1 MSSSNVKS
9 PSTGVSPPS
18 ALRPPTD
25 FNTRNRSASLPNHMA
40 AKVALVSRIPKPIR
54 EVDDEPRPSRIPKPQ
69 SRRPSPIP
77 PPPNAGPAQFPTSV
91 STSICEQLKHKPRSL
106 VKPDPNILMRHLRK
120 CLGQEF
126 RQVQP
131 FLDLDDL
138 VALHERELMEREE
151 RDVFGAPLRQVAVYA
166 STVTILGGLEHEL
179 PIVVYSCVEELYRAL
194 KAPPSPARSSPTRVA
209 SLVQTFDTPPH
220 FGCTTSLFR
229 ESESDVFALLSS
241 FLSRLPEPIVYP
253 QGIVAALAHCCSL
266 QNVDAVQRILRL
278 LPSANLSVFVYLL
291 AFLSQVNQT
300 KAGIEA
306 DLGDAFGQWLF
317 GLVKG
322 PELMVWFIRNWTG
335 VVRGLFDLDWD
346 EPVGDSVLFT
356 TSPLPVRADSL
367 ELPLPSPY
375 DLNHSE
381 IGRQSIGSTRQ
392 DTRSEAASIF
402 SVATTAPGDKLL
414 NETLPYSS
422 PADDLPASPPLLRVA
437 NPGSRTSTKHFLEME
452 KKLKISDAVKEV
464 PEVGGPDAESVFSR
478 EAVVVLASD
487 GEGCSENC
495 AMRLRVVMLEAYLLD
510 VLRERDEARQ
520 VVEEIRALMEG
531 DLETSF

>member
-1 MSSSNVKS
+1 
-9 PSTGVSPPS
+9 
-18 ALRPPTD
+18 
-25 FNTRNRSASLPNHMA
+25 MA
-40 AKVALVSRIPKPIR
+40 AKVALSAASRIPKSIR

-77 PPPNAGPAQFPTSV
+77 PPPNAGPARFPTSV

-106 VKPDPNILMRHLRK
+106 VKPDPNLLMRHLRR

-151 RDVFGAPLRQVAVYA
+151 RGAKRKNSVEDIHNVFGAPLRQVAVYA

-209 SLVQTFDTPPH
+209 SLVQTFNTLPH

-229 ESESDVFALLSS
+229 ESESDVFAVLSS

-253 QGIVAALAHCCSL
+253 KGIVDALAHCCSLL

-306 DLGDAFGQWLF
+306 DLGDAFGGWLF
-317 GLVKG
+317 GRAKG
-322 PELMVWFIRNWTG
+322 SELMVWFIRNWTG

-392 DTRSEAASIF
+392 EQFRAASIF

-437 NPGSRTSTKHFLEME
+437 NPGSRTSTSSEYSSASDSGYSSLLSLHSKHFVELEQ
-452 KKLKISDAVKEV
+452 KLKISDALKEV

-478 EAVVVLASD
+478 EAVVIPASD

-531 DLETSF
+531 